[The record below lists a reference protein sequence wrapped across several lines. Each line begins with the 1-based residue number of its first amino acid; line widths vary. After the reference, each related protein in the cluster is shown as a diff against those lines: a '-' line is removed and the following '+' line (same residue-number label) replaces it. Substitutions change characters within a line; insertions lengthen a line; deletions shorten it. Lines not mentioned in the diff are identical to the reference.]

1 MARLYGD
8 RALERLQRAHVV
20 VAGLGGVGS
29 WVAEALARS
38 GVGKLSLIDM
48 DQVALSNL
56 NRQAHALHSTLGM
69 SKIEAM
75 AQRLRDISPGV
86 ELDLHDTFLTPGNLD
101 QCVPQDCDGVADAID
116 QPRVKAALIAHL
128 RRKPIHLVVCGAA
141 GGRTDPLALRY
152 ADLGSTTQDPL
163 LARVRNQLRRH
174 HGFPREAGRSFGVG
188 AVYSV
193 ETRRGQLPA
202 IAAGRASDFPPDAG
216 GGSHPAQARFE
227 DPIPGAALSCSG
239 YGSSVML
246 TASIGMHCAVRIVHK
261 LLTI

>member
-1 MARLYGD
+1 
-8 RALERLQRAHVV
+8 
-20 VAGLGGVGS
+20 
-29 WVAEALARS
+29 VAEALARS

-56 NRQAHALHSTLGM
+56 NRQVLALHSTVGM

-75 AQRLRDISPGV
+75 AQRLRDISPGI
-86 ELDLHDTFLTPGNLD
+86 ELALHDAFLTPGNLE
-101 QCVPQDCDGVADAID
+101 QCIPPDCDGVADAID

-128 RRKPIHLVVCGAA
+128 QRKPIHLVVCGAA

-152 ADLGSTTQDPL
+152 ADLALTTQDAL
-163 LARVRNQLRRH
+163 LARVRNLLRRH
-174 HGFPREAGRSFGVG
+174 HGFPREAGRPFGVG

-193 ETRRGQLPA
+193 EAQRGQLPVF
-202 IAAGRASDFPPDAG
+202 AAGLVSGSQPGNAAG
-216 GGSHPAQARFE
+216 SQTRQARLE
-227 DPIPGAALSCSG
+227 DHLPESALACSG

-246 TASIGMHCAVRIVHK
+246 TASLGMHCAVRIVHK